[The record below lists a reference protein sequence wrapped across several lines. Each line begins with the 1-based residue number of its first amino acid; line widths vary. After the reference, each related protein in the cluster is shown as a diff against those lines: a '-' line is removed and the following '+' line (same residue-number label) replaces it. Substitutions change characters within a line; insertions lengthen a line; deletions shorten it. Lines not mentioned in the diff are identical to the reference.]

1 MSTRPPKYGSM
12 PRPRRSRCSRHSGAR
27 RRREPGISVGKK
39 ISRFRVWSFG
49 PSRNDEIN
57 RKRNSRIPKRPYSP
71 WGIRLQSDSRGSDC
85 MHGVTG
91 KPPGAA
97 KDKAGETP
105 SRFMLLMLVAMT
117 GVAPISHYM
126 LVPALPVLATT
137 FGRDISIAQMTVSL
151 YMVGI
156 ACSQI
161 IMGPLSDRFGRRP
174 VLLAGLGL
182 MVAASAACIFAETL
196 PQLIAARFLQAL
208 GGATGMVVSRAI
220 IRDLY
225 SRERIGAMI
234 SLVIAVMMIAQM
246 LSPLTGGLLETA
258 FGWRA
263 IFYLITAAALTITV
277 GIALALP
284 ETRRARA
291 EGGGF
296 RGDVGSLI
304 RSRAF
309 IGYMLCQVL
318 ASQIIFTFAG
328 GGPYIVVTQM
338 GRSSA
343 EYGAWFACTGFAYLI
358 GNLFCVRFA
367 PRHSLE
373 NLIWFG
379 LALQFVGSLLNLI
392 WGIAGLNLAPS
403 WLFGTQM
410 LVMFANAFVMS
421 NSAAG
426 AISVR
431 PDAAGTASGAMGVLQ
446 MGIGSL
452 FSQFGAYLGGH
463 FATPVALNIAIVM
476 LSIAC
481 ASTMIFLIPRPD
493 VGVSE
498 ALVEKAEG
506 EESGVLEGV
515 APYRHFNND
524 VVARESGRSSTPGS
538 RGVKP

>member
-1 MSTRPPKYGSM
+1 
-12 PRPRRSRCSRHSGAR
+12 
-27 RRREPGISVGKK
+27 
-39 ISRFRVWSFG
+39 
-49 PSRNDEIN
+49 
-57 RKRNSRIPKRPYSP
+57 
-71 WGIRLQSDSRGSDC
+71 
-85 MHGVTG
+85 MHGVMG
-91 KPPGAA
+91 KPHGAA
-97 KDKAGETP
+97 TDKSENTT
-105 SRFMLLMLVAMT
+105 SRLMLLLLVAMT
-117 GVAPISHYM
+117 GVAPISLYM
-126 LVPALPVLATT
+126 LVPALPVLATA

-182 MVAASAACIFAETL
+182 MVAASAACIFADTL

-263 IFYLITAAALTITV
+263 IFYVITAASLIVAV
-277 GIALALP
+277 AIALALP
-284 ETRRARA
+284 ETRRDRSEA
-291 EGGGF
+291 GGF
-296 RGDVGSLI
+296 RGDVGSLFK
-304 RSRAF
+304 SRAF
-309 IGYMLCQVL
+309 VGYLLCQVL
-318 ASQIIFTFAG
+318 GSQIIFTFAG
-328 GGPYIVVTQM
+328 AGPYVVVTQM

-343 EYGAWFACTGFAYLI
+343 EYGAWFATTGLAYLI

-373 NLIWFG
+373 KLIWFG
-379 LALQFVGSLLNLI
+379 LALQFLGSLLNLV
-392 WGIAGLNLAPS
+392 WGIAGLNQAPA

-431 PDAAGTASGAMGVLQ
+431 PDAAGTASGAMGFLQ

-452 FSQFGAYLGGH
+452 FSQFGAWLGGH
-463 FATPVALNIAIVM
+463 FATPVALNIAIVI
-476 LSIAC
+476 LSAAC
-481 ASTMIFLIPRPD
+481 ASTMIFLVPRRD
-493 VGVSE
+493 VVVSE
-498 ALVEKAEG
+498 ELIEQAEE
-506 EESGVLEGV
+506 EESGML
-515 APYRHFNND
+515 
-524 VVARESGRSSTPGS
+524 
-538 RGVKP
+538 